1 MKASCTK
8 ANVRQPSHRRRGLRS
23 LICSLLMAVAA
34 GGTPLAAQS
43 APADASG
50 SGSALPDALLEEFA
64 DRPLEIRLA
73 LSLVTLDGRI
83 IMKLDQSTP
92 TKPRQAVGATLE
104 QTDRL
109 KVEALFT
116 PVWITAAELTLHVQ
130 LQIWEAD
137 PAGAYGSEPVA
148 SAYRAMPVALGD
160 HVLLFPLGGEDQL
173 QGNTR
178 RFHFRADAFPVDPPR
193 HNDAEEDGPVAVV
206 IVMAVQVDLYEEN
219 EVPQQQNAVS

>member
-8 ANVRQPSHRRRGLRS
+8 ANVRQPPDRRRGLRS
-23 LICSLLMAVAA
+23 LTCSLLMAVAA

-160 HVLLFPLGGEDQL
+160 HVLLFPLGGQDQL

-178 RFHFRADAFPVDPPR
+178 RFHFRADAFPVDPPQ
-193 HNDAEEDGPVAVV
+193 HQDAEEGPVAVV

>member
-8 ANVRQPSHRRRGLRS
+8 ANVRQPPHRRRGLRS

-130 LQIWEAD
+130 LQIWKAD

-160 HVLLFPLGGEDQL
+160 HVLMFPLGGEDQL

-178 RFHFRADAFPVDPPR
+178 RFHFRADVVPVDPPR
-193 HNDAEEDGPVAVV
+193 HKDAEEGPVAVV
-206 IVMAVQVDLYEEN
+206 IVMAVQLDLYEEN